1 MNNNHPLK
9 ELRQFYKFE
18 RDSRQFKLL
27 RIIRIK
33 EILKL
38 GIKNCMTHRFKG
50 DWSPDKIKAE
60 KKKLEE
66 ELKLLLKEVEVD
78 F

>member
-9 ELRQFYKFE
+9 ELRQYFK
-18 RDSRQFKLL
+18 RNDNDSKLL

-33 EILKL
+33 EILNSD
-38 GIKNCMTHRFKG
+38 IKIYMTHRFKG
-50 DWSPDKIKAE
+50 DWGPEKIKIKRQE
-60 KKKLEE
+60 LEE
-66 ELKLLLKEVEVD
+66 ELKLLLKEVA

>member
-33 EILKL
+33 EMLKF
-38 GIKNCMTHRFKG
+38 IKIYMTHRFKE
-50 DWSPDKIKAE
+50 DWSPDEIKIKRQELE
-60 KKKLEE
+60 K
-66 ELKLLLKEVEVD
+66 ELKLLLKEVEEVD